1 VSILFQNRQELVNQS
16 IHEINKLMELWEKR
30 ITIDNLRFAD
40 RFRAGELSV
49 IVHFRGAVDASE
61 VWAAEFVSKKWDH
74 AHPSPDPIGP
84 AKNILADRQNQPV
97 LPNIVEFVD
106 FPERISAVL
115 VGLARIEDFHRV
127 RADSLYFSS
136 LGRFIAGHVIAN
148 RKAASFENISGGIG
162 RVDIYKLVN
171 QVIQCRTQIV
181 DDIGGGTEGIE
192 SGSNGFVSID
202 ESVRNIRVF
211 MGDSHVL
218 VELFEMGLHV
228 FEVLLGPFNFRPYKS

>member
-1 VSILFQNRQELVNQS
+1 MSILFQNRQELVNQS

-74 AHPSPDPIGP
+74 AHPSPDPIG
-84 AKNILADRQNQPV
+84 
-97 LPNIVEFVD
+97 
-106 FPERISAVL
+106 PERISAVL